1 MTVGIFG
8 GSFNPVHNGHIALA
22 HVIIDHGIA
31 DEVWLTL
38 SPLNP
43 LKSGSTELLDD
54 QIRLQMLQLATEGI
68 PGLRVCDIELSLPK
82 PSYTINTLLTL
93 SHMHPGIQF
102 RLVIGS
108 DNMLIFNRWK
118 SNEEIKR
125 MFPPIVYPRPGYH
138 CPEALDLPVSAISS
152 TLVREKIRNG
162 EAVNNLIPSKVN
174 KYIRENGLYMPAQ
187 EKTTDTALI

>member
-22 HVIIDHGIA
+22 RVIIDHGIA

-68 PGLRVCDIELSLPK
+68 PGLRVCDIELSLPR

-125 MFPPIVYPRPGYH
+125 SYIQGLATIVRKPLIYRFLRYQ
-138 CPEALDLPVSAISS
+138 ALL
-152 TLVREKIRNG
+152 
-162 EAVNNLIPSKVN
+162 
-174 KYIRENGLYMPAQ
+174 
-187 EKTTDTALI
+187 